1 MCIRDRVWVPGWAS
15 GDIASFNEKT
25 EEWKVYKLPHGVNAM
40 PYALSVHPKTGEVWV
55 NGTGSDTMI
64 RFNPKTETF
73 TEYRMPTRVTY
84 TREVEFDQDG
94 DVWVCNSNY
103 PTRHIENRHGS
114 VIQVQIGDKS

>member
-1 MCIRDRVWVPGWAS
+1 
-15 GDIASFNEKT
+15 
-25 EEWKVYKLPHGVNAM
+25 
-40 PYALSVHPKTGEVWV
+40 V
-55 NGTGSDTMI
+55 NGTGSDTMV
-64 RFNPKTETF
+64 RFNPETETF

-114 VIQVQIGDKS
+114 VIQVQLGGKS